1 MATLPCFLL
10 TSYLLSCDRHKRTAG
25 FVQLKW
31 LFIKSLT
38 RIAPIFPVLPAQ
50 GAWWQKRKGF
60 HDRRALPYQRDT
72 FIIKNVRGRMA
83 MKTRKIGLANYLA
96 YGSGDF
102 LGAGTTALTAAWLLY
117 FYTTFCGLT
126 PIEATFI
133 FAMAR
138 VLDAVVSPL
147 MGFLTDNFGSTWLG
161 KRFGRRKFFILLG
174 IPFVFSYSF
183 MWVGDMSYWYY
194 LLTYLLFDIVY
205 TMVLVPYETLVPEM
219 TDDFKQKTKFSGAR
233 IALAQ
238 LSAILAAFLPGI
250 LLGYFGKDNAISF
263 FYSSLVFSVIC
274 ALVLTLVYFFTWER
288 PRDQMSEASLRA
300 EKERQS
306 LTLGQSL
313 KRLNVELVSTLR
325 IRIFRQHLGMYLG
338 GYIAQDVFNAVFT
351 YYVVFVLMQSPTM
364 ASNLMGTMAILQFI
378 AVIGMIPLCI
388 RFGPAPSYRLVVCL
402 FGVSALSY
410 AVLWY
415 SGLHDTFSLLLLISA
430 LAGIGRGGIN
440 YVPWNTYTYIADVD
454 EVITAQRREGIFAG
468 IMTLTRK
475 ASQAG
480 AVMLVGVVLQ
490 LSGFVSGQSVQAPGV
505 SHTILM
511 ILSFGT
517 VGVLALG
524 FLVSL
529 RFKLNLQTH
538 SVLREETL
546 KMREA
551 GRPVPENITPQARAT
566 VEMLAGMPY
575 ESLWGNNNIGYLN
588 RHKGDKPVTH
598 AMQS

>member
-1 MATLPCFLL
+1 
-10 TSYLLSCDRHKRTAG
+10 
-25 FVQLKW
+25 
-31 LFIKSLT
+31 
-38 RIAPIFPVLPAQ
+38 
-50 GAWWQKRKGF
+50 
-60 HDRRALPYQRDT
+60 
-72 FIIKNVRGRMA
+72 

-117 FYTTFCGLT
+117 FYTTFCGLS

-174 IPFVFSYSF
+174 IPLVFSYSF
-183 MWVGDMSYWYY
+183 MWVGEMSYWYY
-194 LLTYLLFDIVY
+194 LVTYLIFDVVY
-205 TMVLVPYETLVPEM
+205 TMILVPYETLVPEM

-233 IALAQ
+233 ISMAQ

-250 LLGYFGKDNAISF
+250 LLNHFGKDNAISF
-263 FYSSLVFSVIC
+263 FYSSLVFATIC
-274 ALVLTLVYFFTWER
+274 AIVLTFVWFFTWER
-288 PRDQMSEASLRA
+288 PRSDWTEAALRA
-300 EKERQS
+300 EEEKKTLTFAQS
-306 LTLGQSL
+306 M
-313 KRLNVELVSTLR
+313 KRLNVELTSTLR
-325 IRIFRQHLGMYLG
+325 VKIFRQHLGMYLG

-351 YYVVFVLMQSPTM
+351 YYVVFVLMQSASM
-364 ASNLMGTMAILQFI
+364 ASSLLGTMAILQFI

-388 RFGPAPSYRLVVCL
+388 KYGPAPSYRMVVVL
-402 FGVSALSY
+402 FGLSSISY
-410 AVLWY
+410 AVLY
-415 SGLHDTFSLLLLISA
+415 YAGLSDVFSLLMLVSA
-430 LAGIGRGGIN
+430 IAGLGRGGIN

-454 EVITAQRREGIFAG
+454 EVITGQRREGIFAG

-480 AVMLVGVVLQ
+480 AVMLVGIVMQ
-490 LSGFVSGQSVQAPGV
+490 LSGFVSGQTTQPPAV

-517 VGVLALG
+517 VAVLACG

-538 SVLREETL
+538 SVLREETA
-546 KMREA
+546 KMRAA
-551 GRPVPENITPQARAT
+551 GRPVPEATTPEARAT
-566 VEMLAGMPY
+566 VELLAGMPY
-575 ESLWGNNNIGYLN
+575 DTLWGNNNIGYLN
-588 RHKGDKPVTH
+588 RNKPAAPSLKQAGEMNSHTS
-598 AMQS
+598 QRLS

>member
-1 MATLPCFLL
+1 MT
-10 TSYLLSCDRHKRTAG
+10 
-25 FVQLKW
+25 
-31 LFIKSLT
+31 
-38 RIAPIFPVLPAQ
+38 
-50 GAWWQKRKGF
+50 
-60 HDRRALPYQRDT
+60 
-72 FIIKNVRGRMA
+72 A

-117 FYTTFCGLT
+117 FYTTFCGLS

-174 IPFVFSYSF
+174 IPLVFSYSF
-183 MWVGDMSYWYY
+183 MWVGEMSYWYY
-194 LLTYLLFDIVY
+194 LVTYLIFDVVY
-205 TMVLVPYETLVPEM
+205 TMILVPYETLVPEM

-233 IALAQ
+233 ISMAQ

-250 LLGYFGKDNAISF
+250 LLNHFGKDNAISF
-263 FYSSLVFSVIC
+263 FYSSLVFATIC
-274 ALVLTLVYFFTWER
+274 AIVLTFVWFFTWER
-288 PRDQMSEASLRA
+288 PRSDWTEAALRA
-300 EKERQS
+300 EEEKKTLTFAQS
-306 LTLGQSL
+306 M
-313 KRLNVELVSTLR
+313 KRLNVELTSTLR
-325 IRIFRQHLGMYLG
+325 VKIFRQHLGMYLG

-351 YYVVFVLMQSPTM
+351 YYVVFVLMQSASM
-364 ASNLMGTMAILQFI
+364 ASSLLGTMAILQFI

-388 RFGPAPSYRLVVCL
+388 KYGPAPSYRMVVVL
-402 FGVSALSY
+402 FGLSSISY
-410 AVLWY
+410 AVLY
-415 SGLHDTFSLLLLISA
+415 YAGLSDVFSLLMLVSA
-430 LAGIGRGGIN
+430 IAGLGRGGIN

-454 EVITAQRREGIFAG
+454 EVITGQRREGIFAG

-480 AVMLVGVVLQ
+480 AVMLVGIVMQ
-490 LSGFVSGQSVQAPGV
+490 LSGFVSGQTTQPPAV

-517 VGVLALG
+517 VAVLACG

-538 SVLREETL
+538 SVLREETA
-546 KMREA
+546 KMRAA
-551 GRPVPENITPQARAT
+551 GRPVPEATTPEARAT
-566 VEMLAGMPY
+566 VELLAGMPY
-575 ESLWGNNNIGYLN
+575 DTLWGNNNIGYLN
-588 RHKGDKPVTH
+588 RNKPAAPSLKQAGEMNSHTS
-598 AMQS
+598 QRLS

>member
-1 MATLPCFLL
+1 
-10 TSYLLSCDRHKRTAG
+10 
-25 FVQLKW
+25 
-31 LFIKSLT
+31 
-38 RIAPIFPVLPAQ
+38 
-50 GAWWQKRKGF
+50 
-60 HDRRALPYQRDT
+60 
-72 FIIKNVRGRMA
+72 
-83 MKTRKIGLANYLA
+83 MKIRKIGLANYLA

-117 FYTTFCGLT
+117 FYTTFCGLS

-174 IPFVFSYSF
+174 IPLVFSYSF
-183 MWVGDMSYWYY
+183 MWVGEMSYWYY
-194 LLTYLLFDIVY
+194 LVTYLIFDVVY
-205 TMVLVPYETLVPEM
+205 TMILVPYETLVPEM

-233 IALAQ
+233 ISMAQ

-250 LLGYFGKDNAISF
+250 LLNHFGKDNAVSF
-263 FYSSLVFSVIC
+263 FYSSLVFATIC
-274 ALVLTLVYFFTWER
+274 AIVLTFVWFFTWER
-288 PRDQMSEASLRA
+288 PRSEWTEAALRA
-300 EKERQS
+300 EEEKKTLTFAQS
-306 LTLGQSL
+306 M
-313 KRLNVELVSTLR
+313 KRLNVELTSTLR
-325 IRIFRQHLGMYLG
+325 VKIFRQHLGMYLG

-351 YYVVFVLMQSPTM
+351 YYVVFVLMQSASM
-364 ASNLMGTMAILQFI
+364 ASSLLGTMAILQFI

-388 RFGPAPSYRLVVCL
+388 KYGPAPSYRMVVVL
-402 FGVSALSY
+402 FGLSSISY
-410 AVLWY
+410 ALLY
-415 SGLHDTFSLLLLISA
+415 YAGLSDVFSLLMLVSA
-430 LAGIGRGGIN
+430 IAGLGRGGIN

-454 EVITAQRREGIFAG
+454 EVITGQRREGIFAG

-480 AVMLVGVVLQ
+480 AVMLVGIVMQ
-490 LSGFVSGQSVQAPGV
+490 LSGFVSGQTTQPPAV

-517 VGVLALG
+517 VAVLACG

-538 SVLREETL
+538 SVLREETA
-546 KMREA
+546 KMRVA
-551 GRPVPENITPQARAT
+551 GRPVPEATTPQARAT

-575 ESLWGNNNIGYLN
+575 DTLWGNNNIGYLN
-588 RHKGDKPVTH
+588 RNKPAAPSLQEAA
-598 AMQS
+598 AMRSNTSSQRLS

>member
-1 MATLPCFLL
+1 
-10 TSYLLSCDRHKRTAG
+10 
-25 FVQLKW
+25 
-31 LFIKSLT
+31 
-38 RIAPIFPVLPAQ
+38 
-50 GAWWQKRKGF
+50 
-60 HDRRALPYQRDT
+60 
-72 FIIKNVRGRMA
+72 

-174 IPFVFSYSF
+174 IPLVFSYSF
-183 MWVGDMSYWYY
+183 MWVGEMSYWYY
-194 LLTYLLFDIVY
+194 LVTYLIFDVVY
-205 TMVLVPYETLVPEM
+205 TMILVPYETLVPEM

-233 IALAQ
+233 ISMAQ

-250 LLGYFGKDNAISF
+250 LLSYFGKDNAVSF
-263 FYSSLVFSVIC
+263 FYASLVFATLC
-274 ALVLTLVYFFTWER
+274 AIVLTLVWLFTWER
-288 PRDQMSEASLRA
+288 PRSEWTEAALRA
-300 EKERQS
+300 EEEKKNLTFKQS
-306 LTLGQSL
+306 M
-313 KRLNVELVSTLR
+313 KRLNVELTSTLR
-325 IRIFRQHLGMYLG
+325 IKIFRQHLGMYLG

-351 YYVVFVLMQSPTM
+351 YYVVFVLMQSASV
-364 ASNLMGTMAILQFI
+364 ASNLLGTMAIMQFI

-388 RFGPAPSYRLVVCL
+388 RFGPAPSYRMVVVL
-402 FGVSALSY
+402 FGLSSVSY
-410 AVLWY
+410 AVLFY
-415 SGLHDTFSLLLLISA
+415 AGLSDGFSLLLLVSA
-430 LAGIGRGGIN
+430 IAGLGRGGIN

-454 EVITAQRREGIFAG
+454 EVITGQRREGIFAG

-480 AVMLVGVVLQ
+480 AVMLVGIVMQ
-490 LSGFVSGQSVQAPGV
+490 LSGFVSGQSVQPPAV

-517 VGVLALG
+517 VAVLACG
-524 FLVSL
+524 FLISL

-538 SVLREETL
+538 SVLREETT
-546 KMREA
+546 KMRLA
-551 GRPVPENITPQARAT
+551 NRAVPEDITPEARRT

-575 ESLWGNNNIGYLN
+575 ENLWGNNNIGYLN
-588 RHKGDKPVTH
+588 HHKPAAPSLKQAA
-598 AMQS
+598 AMNSHSKATQRLS

>member
-1 MATLPCFLL
+1 
-10 TSYLLSCDRHKRTAG
+10 
-25 FVQLKW
+25 
-31 LFIKSLT
+31 
-38 RIAPIFPVLPAQ
+38 
-50 GAWWQKRKGF
+50 
-60 HDRRALPYQRDT
+60 
-72 FIIKNVRGRMA
+72 

-117 FYTTFCGLT
+117 FYTTFCGLS

-161 KRFGRRKFFILLG
+161 RRFGRRKFFIMLG
-174 IPFVFSYSF
+174 IPLAFSYSF
-183 MWVGDMSYWYY
+183 MWVGEMSYWYY
-194 LLTYLLFDIVY
+194 LVTYLIFDVVY
-205 TMVLVPYETLVPEM
+205 TMILVPYETLVPEM

-233 IALAQ
+233 ISMAQ

-250 LLGYFGKDNAISF
+250 LLNHFGKDNAVSF
-263 FYSSLVFSVIC
+263 FYASLVFATIC
-274 ALVLTLVYFFTWER
+274 AIVLTLVWFFTWER
-288 PRDQMSEASLRA
+288 PRSEWTEAALRA
-300 EKERQS
+300 EEEKKTLTFAQS
-306 LTLGQSL
+306 M
-313 KRLNVELVSTLR
+313 KRLNVELTSTLR
-325 IRIFRQHLGMYLG
+325 VKIFRQHLGMYLG

-351 YYVVFVLMQSPTM
+351 YYVVFVLMQSASM
-364 ASNLMGTMAILQFI
+364 ASSLLGTMAILQFI

-388 RFGPAPSYRLVVCL
+388 KYGPAPSYRMVVVL
-402 FGVSALSY
+402 FGLSSISY
-410 AVLWY
+410 ALLY
-415 SGLHDTFSLLLLISA
+415 YAGLSDVFSLLMLVSA
-430 LAGIGRGGIN
+430 IAGLGRGGIN

-454 EVITAQRREGIFAG
+454 EVITGQRREGIFAG

-480 AVMLVGVVLQ
+480 AVMLVGIVMQ
-490 LSGFVSGQSVQAPGV
+490 LSGFVSGQTTQPPAV

-517 VGVLALG
+517 VAVLACG

-529 RFKLNLQTH
+529 RFRLNLQTH
-538 SVLREETL
+538 SVLREETA
-546 KMREA
+546 KMRVA
-551 GRPVPENITPQARAT
+551 GRPVPEATTPEARAT

-575 ESLWGNNNIGYLN
+575 DTLWGNNNIGYLN
-588 RHKGDKPVTH
+588 RNKPAAPSLKEAA
-598 AMQS
+598 AMCANTSSQRLS